1 MVLKLKKPA
10 DQPAIG
16 LELPIGLR
24 LIDCPVL
31 ISHGKAWARLRSK
44 PVIDRDGRHAQANGK
59 GQWAPIAKWANKTLD
74 DLFFERIVELARET
88 CPWNL
93 VDDGA
98 P

>member
-31 ISHGKAWARLRSK
+31 ISHGKACARLRSK
-44 PVIDRDGRHAQANGK
+44 PVIGRHAQANGK